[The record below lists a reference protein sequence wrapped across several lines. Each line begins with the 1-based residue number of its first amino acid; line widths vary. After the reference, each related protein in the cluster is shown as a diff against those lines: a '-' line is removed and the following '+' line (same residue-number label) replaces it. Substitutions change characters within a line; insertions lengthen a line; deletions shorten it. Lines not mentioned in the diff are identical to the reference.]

1 MLHPGL
7 PMADKVA
14 LGWEGPAR
22 VVTRCSNASRRCWH
36 AARCHG
42 AICTSRLARPR
53 CCSHA
58 ARLAA
63 IGSASVN
70 AQHSLGSG
78 GDGAAGAA
86 AKAMPSSLCATGA
99 QCGCARCHPRGR
111 HQLCAGGEPLWSSN
125 GPSGASMPLQPRR
138 SSTRTGSCA
147 LTVCHCYTQPM
158 GGCTLLPDP
167 AGIPCWCAMLFGVP
181 LGGSC
186 DASAAGCAR
195 GQRSILRSSHT
206 SGPVTPGGEGRV

>member
-1 MLHPGL
+1 MAVREKEGERAFEGAHGKDTDRGGGRSSHLPPPRERPTGGGVRSTSGADHRPAGGSPRSRGGGYKVTLVSIVVCVCEACRRRDSDTIMLHPGP

-99 QCGCARCHPRGR
+99 
-111 HQLCAGGEPLWSSN
+111 
-125 GPSGASMPLQPRR
+125 
-138 SSTRTGSCA
+138 
-147 LTVCHCYTQPM
+147 
-158 GGCTLLPDP
+158 
-167 AGIPCWCAMLFGVP
+167 
-181 LGGSC
+181 
-186 DASAAGCAR
+186 
-195 GQRSILRSSHT
+195 
-206 SGPVTPGGEGRV
+206 

>member
-1 MLHPGL
+1 MRQATRRRWSHCHTSRTACTHGGAGAKRVKKRLCGFQPTMRVFLAMLFSIVVCVCEACRRRDSDTIMLHPGP

-99 QCGCARCHPRGR
+99 
-111 HQLCAGGEPLWSSN
+111 
-125 GPSGASMPLQPRR
+125 
-138 SSTRTGSCA
+138 
-147 LTVCHCYTQPM
+147 
-158 GGCTLLPDP
+158 
-167 AGIPCWCAMLFGVP
+167 
-181 LGGSC
+181 
-186 DASAAGCAR
+186 
-195 GQRSILRSSHT
+195 
-206 SGPVTPGGEGRV
+206 

>member
-1 MLHPGL
+1 MQYAQAGSRGRDAVLTPRDWQQS
-7 PMADKVA
+7 A
-14 LGWEGPAR
+14 AR
-22 VVTRCSNASRRCWH
+22 VSTRSIAS
-36 AARCHG
+36 
-42 AICTSRLARPR
+42 
-53 CCSHA
+53 
-58 ARLAA
+58 
-63 IGSASVN
+63 
-70 AQHSLGSG
+70 
-78 GDGAAGAA
+78 AA
-86 AKAMPSSLCATGA
+86 AVMAQQAHQQTPCPAPSAPPERSAGVCAM
-99 QCGCARCHPRGR
+99 HPRGR